1 MNADYLHELD
11 DAEYQKERRNKV
23 TYQRIGSTKNIDEK
37 ESIKL
42 GDQNSIAFRK
52 DALKALN

>member
-42 GDQNSIAFRK
+42 GD
-52 DALKALN
+52 